1 MVRPKSQSY
10 EITIYFNMPT
20 TLQIWYV
27 AIDVNDQI
35 VAMFLIKDHCERY
48 CSAMEEMTKLPY
60 TQDEYKMILK
70 Q

>member
-1 MVRPKSQSY
+1 
-10 EITIYFNMPT
+10 MPT
-20 TLQIWYV
+20 TIQTWYV

-35 VAMFLIKDHCERY
+35 VAMFLIKEDCEKY
-48 CSAMEEMTKLPY
+48 CEQKELERKLPY